1 MNSGYV
7 IYAQDRDGA
16 CGYVKKETL
25 GNKTDDLIT
34 LIGEEMNDSI
44 RIFPTQEA
52 AETRMDTMTDDFVDY
67 IEYTCIMFF
76 DGQMLMPIDS
86 I

>member
-1 MNSGYV
+1 
-7 IYAQDRDGA
+7 
-16 CGYVKKETL
+16 
-25 GNKTDDLIT
+25 
-34 LIGEEMNDSI
+34 MNDSI

-52 AETRMDTMTDDFVDY
+52 AEARMDTMTDDFVDY